1 VTGSRGL
8 ALVAGALAAAAMSAA
23 MAGTASAGELVYR
36 GCISA
41 ISPVQD
47 GKKICSESGLRS
59 VYADPVTTMTL
70 SPGGGSLYTGSGIW
84 CDGQGDTCYP
94 SATVG
99 RFDSDSD
106 TGSLDYRDCVT
117 GLKDAVGN
125 CQEIQGATP
134 YALDTGLG
142 DLTSLVVSPDGRSLY
157 AASPYRPCG
166 DETCYGGD
174 ALARF
179 DRNPTTGAITYRGC
193 ITGDKRSGPSGS
205 GACTQ
210 TPDATANGS
219 GSGLAGLQSLAL
231 SADGKWLYGGTGA
244 TVVSFRR
251 DPQTGSVAYRGCITG
266 DKALGP
272 SGSGACSL
280 IPTATA
286 YGRDSGLSG
295 AGPVDVSS
303 DGKSVYVGA
312 EADGSIAQ
320 FNRDPATG
328 RLTYVGC
335 VASARYGSPTCRTIP
350 ARFYTSTLEMSP
362 DDSFLYTQGVVGS
375 GRNSVA
381 TVVQFHRDSNTG
393 ALAYVRAVKGPR
405 DVAYPGGAMAMGA
418 NGSAIYTGS
427 YDYRRVSSYGVNPK
441 TGRLRY
447 AGCLSGDKGEASC
460 TPIRT
465 ATGRGY
471 SSGLEKVES
480 LAADGRT
487 LYAYSTGQGNDIA
500 HFTIAPET
508 RIGPTKT
515 RGHRAV
521 IKFRANPSSKFECK
535 LKGKHVKRKL
545 RHWRRCGSHGLH
557 RVGKQVYR
565 HLRPGK
571 KVFRVRATDRSKT
584 TDPTPAKTRWHV
596 G

>member
-1 VTGSRGL
+1 MRGSRGL
-8 ALVAGALAAAAMSAA
+8 ALVAGGLAAAAMLAA
-23 MAGTASAGELVYR
+23 TAGTASAGELVYK

-47 GKKICSESGLRS
+47 NKKICSESGLRS

-70 SPGGGSLYTGSGIW
+70 SPGGASLYTGSSIW

-99 RFDSDSD
+99 RFDSDPD

-125 CQEIQGATP
+125 CTEIPGATP
-134 YALDTGLG
+134 NALDTGLG
-142 DLTSLVVSPDGRSLY
+142 GLTSLVVSPDGRSLY

-166 DETCYGGD
+166 DDTCYGGD

-179 DRNPTTGAITYRGC
+179 DRNPTTGAVNYRGC

-205 GACTQ
+205 GACTE
-210 TPDATANGS
+210 TPDATADGS
-219 GSGLAGLQSLAL
+219 GSGLAGLREMAL
-231 SADGKWLYGGTGA
+231 SADGKWLYGGTGGS
-244 TVVSFRR
+244 VVTFRR
-251 DPQTGSVAYRGCITG
+251 NPQTGALAYRGCVTG
-266 DKALGP
+266 DKELGP

-286 YGRDSGLSG
+286 NGRDSGLWG
-295 AGPVDVSS
+295 ANPVDVSS
-303 DGKSVYVGA
+303 DGTSVYVGA
-312 EADGSIAQ
+312 DADGSIAQ
-320 FNRDPATG
+320 FDRDPATG
-328 RLTYVGC
+328 RLSWVGC
-335 VASARYGSPTCRTIP
+335 VASSGYGTSTCRSVP
-350 ARFYTSTLEMSP
+350 ARFYTSNLEMSP
-362 DDSFLYTQGVVGS
+362 DDGFVYTQGTVGS
-375 GRNSVA
+375 GMHSVA
-381 TVVQFHRDSNTG
+381 GVLQFRRDLTTG
-393 ALAYVRAVKGPR
+393 ALTYVRTVKGPH
-405 DVAYPGGAMAMGA
+405 DVAFTDSTMAMGD

-427 YDYRRVSSYGVNPK
+427 YEYRRVSSYSVDPK

-447 AGCLSGDKGEASC
+447 AGCLSGDKGESSC

-480 LAADGRT
+480 LAASGNS

-500 HFTIAPET
+500 HFTLAPQT
-508 RIGPTKT
+508 RIKKAKT
-515 RGHRAV
+515 RGNRATF
-521 IKFRANPSSKFECK
+521 KFRADPRSKFECK
-535 LKGKHVKRKL
+535 LKGKRVQGRL
-545 RHWRRCGSHGLH
+545 RHWRKCGSHGLKPK
-557 RVGKQVYR
+557 GKETYR

-571 KVFRVRATDRSKT
+571 KVFRVRATDSSKT
-584 TDPTPAKTRWHV
+584 TDPTPAKHSWHV